1 MAIVT
6 TGASTQRINF
16 GNIAGGYV
24 HKLYLTWINRADNLR
39 GTLFGKFNDP
49 YTQGWAASI
58 ENSTGYKLFFSNK
71 FSGND
76 GLWFSN
82 TALSTGLQHLAIEYN
97 NSSTSN
103 VPRMFINN
111 VASSI
116 TTSTS
121 PTGTNDEGTG
131 SVTVGDEMTADA
143 NYGINGTYYAVTILN
158 VLGLSTEQING
169 IIADAYN
176 GKLAV
181 PSFSRAIFAP
191 ALWNVQDGAVLGS
204 SNIIRDLVSG
214 AAGVP
219 SGSPV
224 GKGDSVLRIE
234 GIN

>member
-1 MAIVT
+1 VAIVT

-16 GNIAGGYV
+16 GDIAGGYV
-24 HKLYLTWINRADNLR
+24 HKLYLVWINRADNLR

-71 FSGND
+71 FSGTD
-76 GLWFSN
+76 GLWYGDS
-82 TALSTGLQHLAIEYN
+82 ALSTGLQHYAIDYN
-97 NSSTSN
+97 NSNTAN
-103 VPRMFINN
+103 VPRIFVNN
-111 VASSI
+111 VSVSVATL
-116 TTSTS
+116 TT

-131 SVTVGDEMTADA
+131 SVTVGDEMTADT

-181 PSFSRAIFAP
+181 PLFSRAIFAP

-219 SGSPV
+219 SDSPV
-224 GKGDSVLRIE
+224 GRGDSVLRIE